1 MEEKLVKTVRK
12 KYTTEEDNIIIN
24 YIISNPGNIR
34 KACRELAIQLNRSSR
49 GISIRWY
56 KLSHKKLDKSFITF
70 GKNKHACNRKN
81 VNNLSKHNVSLW
93 KIILNAITK
102 KK

>member
-1 MEEKLVKTVRK
+1 MEKETKIVRK
-12 KYTTEEDNIIIN
+12 KYTVEEDNIIIN
-24 YIISNPGNIR
+24 YIISNPGNIT
-34 KACRELAIQLNRSSR
+34 KACDELAIQLNRSSR

-56 KLSHKKLDKSFITF
+56 KLSHKKLNKSFITF

-93 KIILNAITK
+93 KMILNLITK
-102 KK
+102 NK

>member
-1 MEEKLVKTVRK
+1 MEKKTKIVKKRYTV
-12 KYTTEEDNIIIN
+12 EEDNIIIN
-24 YIISNPGNIR
+24 YIISNPGNIQ
-34 KACRELAIQLNRSSR
+34 KACKELAIQLNRSSKA
-49 GISIRWY
+49 ISTRWY
-56 KLSHKKLDKSFITF
+56 KLSHEKLDKSFITF

>member
-1 MEEKLVKTVRK
+1 MEEITKIVKKR
-12 KYTTEEDNIIIN
+12 YTAEEDNIIIN
-24 YIISNPGNIR
+24 YIISNPGNIQ
-34 KACRELAIQLNRSSR
+34 KACKELGIQLNRSTIA
-49 GISIRWY
+49 ISTRWY

-70 GKNKHACNRKN
+70 GKNKHVCNRKN

>member
-1 MEEKLVKTVRK
+1 MEKEKRTVRK
-12 KYTTEEDNIIIN
+12 RYNNTEDNIIIN
-24 YIISNPGNIR
+24 YIISNPGNIS
-34 KACRELAIQLNRSSR
+34 KACDELAIQLNRSSK

-56 KLSHKKLDKSFITF
+56 KLSHKKLNKSFITF

-93 KIILNAITK
+93 KMILNLITK
-102 KK
+102 NK

>member
-1 MEEKLVKTVRK
+1 MEKEKRTVRK
-12 KYTTEEDNIIIN
+12 RYNNTEDNIIIN
-24 YIISNPGNIR
+24 YIISNPGNIT
-34 KACRELAIQLNRSSR
+34 KACDELAIQLNRSSR

-56 KLSHKKLDKSFITF
+56 KLSHKKLNKSFITF

-93 KIILNAITK
+93 KMILNLITK
-102 KK
+102 NK

>member
-1 MEEKLVKTVRK
+1 MEKETKIVKKRYTV
-12 KYTTEEDNIIIN
+12 EEDNIIIN
-24 YIISNPGNIR
+24 YIISNPGNIS
-34 KACRELAIQLNRSSR
+34 KACDELAIQLNRSSR

>member
-1 MEEKLVKTVRK
+1 MEKEKRTVRK
-12 KYTTEEDNIIIN
+12 RYSNVEDDIIIN

-56 KLSHKKLDKSFITF
+56 KLSHKKLNKSFITF

-93 KIILNAITK
+93 KMILNLITK
-102 KK
+102 NK

>member
-1 MEEKLVKTVRK
+1 MEKEKRTVRK
-12 KYTTEEDNIIIN
+12 RYNNTEDNIIIN
-24 YIISNPGNIR
+24 YIISNPGNIS
-34 KACRELAIQLNRSSR
+34 KACDELAIQLNRSSR

-56 KLSHKKLDKSFITF
+56 KLSHKKLNKSFITF

-93 KIILNAITK
+93 KMILNLITK
-102 KK
+102 NK

>member
-1 MEEKLVKTVRK
+1 MEKETKIVRK
-12 KYTTEEDNIIIN
+12 RYSNVEDDIIIN
-24 YIISNPGNIR
+24 YIIKNPGNIH
-34 KACRELAIQLNRSSR
+34 KACEELGMQLYRSTHAISL
-49 GISIRWY
+49 RWY

-93 KIILNAITK
+93 KMILNLITK
-102 KK
+102 NK

>member
-1 MEEKLVKTVRK
+1 MKKEKNIK
-12 KYTTEEDNIIIN
+12 KMYSNAEDNIIIN
-24 YIISNPGNIR
+24 YIISNPGNIQ
-34 KACRELAIQLNRSSR
+34 KACDELAIQLNRSSNA
-49 GISIRWY
+49 ISLRWY
-56 KLSHKKLDKSFITF
+56 KLSYKKLDKSFITF

-93 KIILNAITK
+93 KIILNAIIK

>member
-1 MEEKLVKTVRK
+1 MEKETKTIRK
-12 KYTTEEDNIIIN
+12 RYSNAEDDIIIN
-24 YIISNPGNIR
+24 YIISNPGNIT
-34 KACRELAIQLNRSSR
+34 KSCDELAIQLNRSSR

-56 KLSHKKLDKSFITF
+56 KLSHKKLNKSFITF

-93 KIILNAITK
+93 KMILNLITK
-102 KK
+102 NK

>member
-12 KYTTEEDNIIIN
+12 KYTTEEDDIIVN
-24 YIISNPGNIR
+24 YIIRNPGNIH
-34 KACRELAIQLNRSSR
+34 KACEELGMQLYRSTHAVSM
-49 GISIRWY
+49 RWY

>member
-1 MEEKLVKTVRK
+1 MEKETKIVKKRYTV
-12 KYTTEEDNIIIN
+12 EEDNIIIN
-24 YIISNPGNIR
+24 YIISNPGNIS
-34 KACRELAIQLNRSSR
+34 KACDELAIQLNRSSR

-56 KLSHKKLDKSFITF
+56 KLSHKKLNKSFITF

>member
-24 YIISNPGNIR
+24 YIISNPGNIT
-34 KACRELAIQLNRSSR
+34 KACDELAIQLNRSSR
-49 GISIRWY
+49 GISVRWY
-56 KLSHKKLDKSFITF
+56 KLSHKKLNKSFITF
-70 GKNKHACNRKN
+70 GKNKHVCNRKN

>member
-1 MEEKLVKTVRK
+1 MEKETKIVRK
-12 KYTTEEDNIIIN
+12 RYTVEEDNIIIN

-34 KACRELAIQLNRSSR
+34 KACEELAIQLNRSSK

-56 KLSHKKLDKSFITF
+56 KLSHKKLNKSFITF

-81 VNNLSKHNVSLW
+81 VNNLSKHNISLW
-93 KIILNAITK
+93 KMILNLITK
-102 KK
+102 NK

>member
-1 MEEKLVKTVRK
+1 MRYDVNTDKEIV
-12 KYTTEEDNIIIN
+12 D
-24 YIISNPGNIR
+24 YIIKNPGNIQ
-34 KACRELAIQLNRSSR
+34 KACKELGIQLNRSTVA
-49 GISIRWY
+49 ISKRWY

-70 GKNKHACNRKN
+70 GKNKHVCNRKN
-81 VNNLSKHNVSLW
+81 VNNLSKHNASLW

>member
-1 MEEKLVKTVRK
+1 MEKEKRTVRK
-12 KYTTEEDNIIIN
+12 RYNNIEDNIIIN
-24 YIISNPGNIR
+24 YIISNPGNIT
-34 KACRELAIQLNRSSR
+34 KACDELAIQLNRSSR

-56 KLSHKKLDKSFITF
+56 KLSHKKLNKSFITF

-93 KIILNAITK
+93 KMILNLITK
-102 KK
+102 NK

>member
-1 MEEKLVKTVRK
+1 MEKETKIVRK
-12 KYTTEEDNIIIN
+12 GYTTEEDNIIVN
-24 YIISNPGNIR
+24 YIVSNPGNIH
-34 KACRELAIQLNRSSR
+34 KACDELAIQLNRSSK

-56 KLSHKKLDKSFITF
+56 KLSHKKLNKSFITF
-70 GKNKHACNRKN
+70 GKNKHVCNRKN

-93 KIILNAITK
+93 KIILNAIIK

>member
-1 MEEKLVKTVRK
+1 MEKETKIVRK
-12 KYTTEEDNIIIN
+12 RYNNTEDNIIIN
-24 YIISNPGNIR
+24 YIISNPGNIT
-34 KACRELAIQLNRSSR
+34 KACEELAIQLNRSSK

>member
-1 MEEKLVKTVRK
+1 MEKETKIVKKRYSK
-12 KYTTEEDNIIIN
+12 TEDDIIVN
-24 YIISNPGNIR
+24 YIVSNPGNIR
-34 KACRELAIQLNRSSR
+34 KACNELAIQLNRSNKA
-49 GISIRWY
+49 ISTRWY
-56 KLSHKKLDKSFITF
+56 KLSYKKLDKSFITF

-81 VNNLSKHNVSLW
+81 INNLSKHNVSLW

>member
-1 MEEKLVKTVRK
+1 MEKETKIVRK
-12 KYTTEEDNIIIN
+12 RYTAEEDDIIIN
-24 YIISNPGNIR
+24 YIIKNPGNIQ
-34 KACRELAIQLNRSSR
+34 KACEELGIQLYRSTTA
-49 GISIRWY
+49 ISTRWY
-56 KLSHKKLDKSFITF
+56 KLSYKKLDKSFITF

>member
-1 MEEKLVKTVRK
+1 MEEETKIVKKRYSKT
-12 KYTTEEDNIIIN
+12 EDNIIVN
-24 YIISNPGNIR
+24 YIVSNPGNIH
-34 KACRELAIQLNRSSR
+34 KACNELAIQLNRSSKA
-49 GISIRWY
+49 ISTRWY
-56 KLSHKKLDKSFITF
+56 RLSHKKLDKSFITF

-93 KIILNAITK
+93 KIILNAIIK

>member
-1 MEEKLVKTVRK
+1 MEKETKIVRK
-12 KYTTEEDNIIIN
+12 RYNNTEDNIIIN
-24 YIISNPGNIR
+24 YIISNPGNIT
-34 KACRELAIQLNRSSR
+34 KACDELAIQLNRSSR

-56 KLSHKKLDKSFITF
+56 KLSHKKLNKSFITF

-93 KIILNAITK
+93 KMILNLITK
-102 KK
+102 NK

>member
-1 MEEKLVKTVRK
+1 MEKEKRTVRK
-12 KYTTEEDNIIIN
+12 RYNNTEDNIIIN
-24 YIISNPGNIR
+24 YIISNPGNIT
-34 KACRELAIQLNRSSR
+34 KACDELAIQLNRSSR

-56 KLSHKKLDKSFITF
+56 KLSHKKLNKSFITF

-93 KIILNAITK
+93 KMILNLIIK
-102 KK
+102 NK

>member
-1 MEEKLVKTVRK
+1 MKKEKTIRK
-12 KYTTEEDNIIIN
+12 RYSNAEDNIIIN
-24 YIISNPGNIR
+24 YIISNPGNIQ
-34 KACRELAIQLNRSSR
+34 KACKELGIQLNRSTVA
-49 GISIRWY
+49 ISTRWY
-56 KLSHKKLDKSFITF
+56 RLSHKKLDKSFITF

>member
-1 MEEKLVKTVRK
+1 MEEETKIVKKR
-12 KYTTEEDNIIIN
+12 YTTEEDNIIIN
-24 YIISNPGNIR
+24 YIISNPGNIQ
-34 KACRELAIQLNRSSR
+34 KACKELGIQLNRSTVA
-49 GISIRWY
+49 ISKRWY
-56 KLSHKKLDKSFITF
+56 KLSHKKLDKSFIIF

-81 VNNLSKHNVSLW
+81 INNLSKHNVSLW